1 MVHTHLAEQFGG
13 WAVVAAL
20 ITLGGEAGHDGLAF
34 LRGVAA
40 QLEHQH
46 GEPEQDHEDQEFLH
60 HVEDMGG
67 PPKSHSRRADRPR
80 LGSGPDEQR
89 PSGRVGAMS
98 DLFASAAEDRLAG
111 RAPLAERLRPR
122 SLDDVLGQGHLT
134 GPGRPLRTM
143 IDRKTLRSI
152 ILFGPAGTG
161 KTTLARLITTELG
174 HAFEHLSAVS
184 ASVKDIRS
192 VADAAA
198 SRLGMSGTA
207 TVLFLDEIHRF
218 TRSQQDALLP
228 HVESGLITLIGATTE
243 SPWATVNRP
252 LLSRTT
258 VLELKPLDEATL
270 GALAD
275 RGLALVHKELSP
287 EARRMIVGSADGDG
301 RRLLTAVEMAADLA
315 PAGVIDEDTMTA
327 ALGAGIGHYD
337 RGDHYDAASAFIKH
351 MRAGNVDQAVA
362 WVNHML
368 DGGED
373 PRFIARRMVIFAS
386 EDVGLADRSS
396 LLIATAAA
404 NATEFVGMPEVRYS
418 LTHATIVLARAP
430 KSREVGEYMAK
441 APTITLEPPP
451 GA

>member
-1 MVHTHLAEQFGG
+1 
-13 WAVVAAL
+13 
-20 ITLGGEAGHDGLAF
+20 
-34 LRGVAA
+34 
-40 QLEHQH
+40 
-46 GEPEQDHEDQEFLH
+46 
-60 HVEDMGG
+60 
-67 PPKSHSRRADRPR
+67 
-80 LGSGPDEQR
+80 
-89 PSGRVGAMS
+89 MS

-122 SLDDVLGQGHLT
+122 TLDDVLGQGHLT

-404 NATEFVGMPEVRYS
+404 KATEFVGMPEVRYS